1 MKRFQIVHV
10 NCDCSSD
17 IIAVLPSQ
25 INTWTYGPRCRGCGK
40 IMGCMQWTTHPKD
53 EQVKA
58 NTGEE
63 AVMMYHRKR
72 AEEKV
77 RDGDVTEPTKEDVA
91 FSCCGGIDAHRN
103 DISQTPCSATDI
115 LLAAILL
122 GRFSPLAPHHV
133 GAIRERLRE
142 LNDNEL
148 REMVATGKW
157 PNEEVTL

>member
-25 INTWTYGPRCRGCGK
+25 INTWTCGPRCRGCGK

-63 AVMMYHRKR
+63 AVMMYRRKR

-91 FSCCGGIDAHRN
+91 FSCCGGIDAHRVN
-103 DISQTPCSATDI
+103 CPKS
-115 LLAAILL
+115 
-122 GRFSPLAPHHV
+122 
-133 GAIRERLRE
+133 
-142 LNDNEL
+142 
-148 REMVATGKW
+148 
-157 PNEEVTL
+157 